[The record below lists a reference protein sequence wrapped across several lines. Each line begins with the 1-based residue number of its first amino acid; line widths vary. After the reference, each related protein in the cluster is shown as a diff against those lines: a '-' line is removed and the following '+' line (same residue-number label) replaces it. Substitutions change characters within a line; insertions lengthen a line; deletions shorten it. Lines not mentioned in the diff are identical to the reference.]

1 MIRKIVTNRL
11 TLRQL
16 ALLLGITAAAL
27 AVHGYHPYIEDAEIY
42 LPGIKKLLNPAL
54 YPYNTGFFASQGRMT
69 LFPNLIA
76 ASVRTTHLPLDWA
89 LLLWQAA
96 CVFTLLLGCW
106 RIGRAV
112 FPDPLASWGGV
123 ALVSSLLTIPVAGT
137 ALYIMDQYLNTRSLS
152 TASVLMIVAN
162 VTERRYL
169 RAGLWTLFTAVIHP
183 LMIVFGISF
192 ALVLIA
198 ARWISSTPRLHD
210 SAVAMVLPLG
220 LFPPVSRAY
229 HEALQNR
236 SYFFLLRWEW
246 YEWVGVFAP
255 FVVFWWF
262 QRIARKQRLAELD
275 LMCKALTVFGL
286 LFLVLA
292 LAITVPVRFE
302 RFALLQP
309 MRYLHLTY
317 VLLFTFSGGLLA
329 HFLLRRHIWRW
340 LILFVPLCGG
350 MFFAQRELFPATP
363 HLELPGTSSPN
374 PWVQSFL
381 WIRDNTPVDAYFA
394 LNPDHMGLETEDQH
408 GFRALAERSML
419 ADKGKDSAA
428 VSLFPALAETWQEQ
442 VRSQSGWKS
451 FQRADFAR
459 LKQTYGVNWIVLEK
473 PSTLGFSCPYENA
486 QLMVCRLD

>member
-1 MIRKIVTNRL
+1 MTVTNRL

-16 ALLLGITAAAL
+16 GVLSAITVAAL

-54 YPYNTGFFASQGRMT
+54 YPFNTGFFASHAGMT

-76 ASVRTTHLPLDWA
+76 ASVRITHLPFDWA

-106 RIGRAV
+106 RIGRAL

-123 ALVSSLLTIPVAGT
+123 ALVASLLTLPVAGT
-137 ALYIMDQYLNTRSLS
+137 SLYIMDQYLNTRSLS
-152 TASVLMIVAN
+152 AASVLMIVAN
-162 VTERRYL
+162 ATERRYL
-169 RAGLWTLFTAVIHP
+169 RAGLWTLFTAAIHP
-183 LMIVFGISF
+183 LMSVFGVSF
-192 ALVLIA
+192 ALILIA
-198 ARWISSTPRLHD
+198 MRWLSSTPRLHA
-210 SAVAMVLPLG
+210 SAAAILLPLG
-220 LFPPVSRAY
+220 LFPPVSSAY
-229 HEALQNR
+229 HEALQSR

-262 QRIARKQRLAELD
+262 RRIARKQRLTELD

-286 LFLVLA
+286 LFFFLG
-292 LAITVPVRFE
+292 LAITVPAGFE
-302 RFALLQP
+302 RFTLLQP

-317 VLLFTFSGGLLA
+317 VLLFVFSGGLLT
-329 HFLLRRHIWRW
+329 HFVLKRQVWRW
-340 LILFVPLCGG
+340 LVLFAPLCAG

-363 HLELPGTSSPN
+363 HLELPGASSPN
-374 PWVQSFL
+374 LWVQTFR

-394 LNPDHMGLETEDQH
+394 LDPEHMKFEAEEQH

-419 ADKGKDSAA
+419 ADNVKDSGA
-428 VSLFPALAETWQEQ
+428 VTMFPALAETWQTQ
-442 VRSQSGWKS
+442 VRSQSGWKN
-451 FQRADFAR
+451 FQPSDFAR
-459 LKQTYGVNWIVLEK
+459 LRQTYGVNWVVLEK
-473 PSTLGFSCPYENA
+473 PSNLGLVCPYENA

>member
-1 MIRKIVTNRL
+1 MIKKIVTNRL

-16 ALLLGITAAAL
+16 AMLLGITAAAL

-42 LPGIKKLLNPAL
+42 LPGIKKLLNPSL
-54 YPYNTGFFASQGRMT
+54 YPHNTGFFASHAGMT

-76 ASVRTTHLPLDWA
+76 ASVRATHLPFDWA

-106 RIGRAV
+106 RIGRSV
-112 FPDPLASWGGV
+112 FSDPLASWGGV
-123 ALVSSLLTIPVAGT
+123 ALVAALLTIPVAGT
-137 ALYIMDQYLNTRSLS
+137 SLYIMDQYLNTRSLS
-152 TASVLMIVAN
+152 AASVMLIVAN
-162 VTERRYL
+162 ATERRYL
-169 RAGLWTLFTAVIHP
+169 RAGFWTLFTAAIHP
-183 LMIVFGISF
+183 LMSVFGVSF
-192 ALVLIA
+192 ALILIVV
-198 ARWISSTPRLHD
+198 RWTSSTACLQE
-210 SAVAMVLPLG
+210 SATAMLLPLG
-220 LFPPVSRAY
+220 LFPPVSSAY
-229 HEALQNR
+229 HEALQSR

-262 QRIARKQRLAELD
+262 RRIAHKQQLAELG

-286 LFLVLA
+286 LFLVFGFT
-292 LAITVPVRFE
+292 ITVPAQFE
-302 RFALLQP
+302 RFTLLQP
-309 MRYLHLTY
+309 MRSLHLTY
-317 VLLFTFSGGLLA
+317 ILLFVFSGGLLA
-329 HFLLRRHIWRW
+329 QFLLRRHIWRW

-350 MFFAQRELFPATP
+350 MFFAQREIFPATP
-363 HLELPGTSSPN
+363 HFELPGVSSPN

-394 LNPDHMGLETEDQH
+394 LNPDHMRLETEDQH

-419 ADKGKDSAA
+419 ADNVKDSGA
-428 VSLFPALAETWQEQ
+428 VTMFPALAETWQEQ

-459 LKQTYGVNWIVLEK
+459 LKQTYGVNWVVLEK
-473 PSTLGFSCPYENA
+473 PSSLGLACPYDNA
-486 QLMVCRLD
+486 RLLVCRLD